1 MPLVDVELLTE
12 ARELPCDVQTFLR
25 EAQRRIEEFQR
36 DRIIPS
42 FVPSDF
48 GQVFAVLETVAR
60 GAVSPGMLFCE
71 WGSGFGVVTC
81 MAAMLEFDAWGIEI
95 EAELVDHAQ
104 QLAADFDL
112 PVEFVCGSFIPAQSE
127 DCFKPGQ
134 QFTWLN
140 TDTGRDDDHE
150 LGPADFDVIFAYP
163 WPDEEMVVE
172 NLFERHASPGSLLVT
187 YHGGDQ
193 FRLQRKKLAKL
204 RRQRKR

>member
-12 ARELPCDVQTFLR
+12 ASELSGEIKAFLR
-25 EAQRRIEEFQR
+25 EAERRIEEFQR

-48 GQVFAVLETVAR
+48 GQVFAVLQTLAR

-95 EAELVDHAQ
+95 EAELVDYAQ

-112 PVEFVCGSFIPAQSE
+112 PVEFVCGSF
-127 DCFKPGQ
+127 
-134 QFTWLN
+134 
-140 TDTGRDDDHE
+140 
-150 LGPADFDVIFAYP
+150 
-163 WPDEEMVVE
+163 
-172 NLFERHASPGSLLVT
+172 
-187 YHGGDQ
+187 
-193 FRLQRKKLAKL
+193 
-204 RRQRKR
+204 